1 MPNLVLRD
9 HNLTG
14 EKAEGNEVGLVSR
27 GQGDGVGGEPKVAGK
42 GGTGEE
48 WGKGKGERSTQVEC

>member
-14 EKAEGNEVGLVSR
+14 EKAEGNGVGLVSR
-27 GQGDGVGGEPKVAGK
+27 GQGGRGPKVAGT

-48 WGKGKGERSTQVEC
+48 WGEGKGERSTQVEC

>member
-1 MPNLVLRD
+1 MPNLFLRD

-27 GQGDGVGGEPKVAGK
+27 GRGRGCGGPKVAGK

-48 WGKGKGERSTQVEC
+48 WGEAKGEGSTQLEY